1 MLNRVLLRYSA
12 FNRPV
17 TRIAASNPLLGFKST
32 FAYNNVHY
40 TSRKFFGQKAQK
52 SNESKTPK
60 EGTKS
65 NEEEEQQE
73 FHHDETLDEDSTANF
88 SPFRKALFILGKA
101 LKYAFWSYCVLFAYH
116 FYLVRNKDKPEEAV
130 G

>member
-1 MLNRVLLRYSA
+1 
-12 FNRPV
+12 
-17 TRIAASNPLLGFKST
+17 LGFKST

-40 TSRKFFGQKAQK
+40 STKRFYGQKAQK
-52 SNESKTPK
+52 PKESKAPPK
-60 EGTKS
+60 EETKS

-73 FHHDETLDEDSTANF
+73 FHHDETLDEDNSANF
-88 SPFRKALFILGKA
+88 SPFRRMLFILGKA
-101 LKYAFWSYCVLFAYH
+101 LKYSFWSYCVLFAYH

>member
-1 MLNRVLLRYSA
+1 VLLRYSA
-12 FNRPV
+12 FHRPV

-40 TSRKFFGQKAQK
+40 TSKQFFGQKVQK
-52 SNESKTPK
+52 PK
-60 EGTKS
+60 ETKAPKEETKS
-65 NEEEEQQE
+65 KVEEEEQQE
-73 FHHDETLDEDSTANF
+73 FHHDETLDEDNAANF
-88 SPFRKALFILGKA
+88 SPFRRALFVLGKA

-116 FYLVRNKDKPEEAV
+116 FYLVINKDKPEEAV